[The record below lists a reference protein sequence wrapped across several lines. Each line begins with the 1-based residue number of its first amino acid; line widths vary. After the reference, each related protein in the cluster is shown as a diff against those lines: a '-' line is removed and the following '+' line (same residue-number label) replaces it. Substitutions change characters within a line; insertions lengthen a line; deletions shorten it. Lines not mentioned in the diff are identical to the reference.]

1 MKKLSMTIS
10 PEQFAVCKL
19 DPEQP
24 IPESIKLSPFWSATR
39 TSSELSVVVPEKHI
53 PADADAKKNWRCM
66 EIDDPIDIALSGILA
81 SFAIPL
87 AQAGV
92 PIFILSTFKTSYL
105 FVQNT
110 DLAAAVKALSN
121 YVELKLAE

>member
-1 MKKLSMTIS
+1 
-10 PEQFAVCKL
+10 VCKL
-19 DPEQP
+19 DPDQP
-24 IPESIKLSPFWSATR
+24 IPESIKMSPLRSATR
-39 TSSELSVVVPEKHI
+39 TSKELSVVVTEKYI
-53 PADADAKKNWRCM
+53 PADSEAKKNWRCM
-66 EIDDPIDIALSGILA
+66 EINDPIDIALSGILA

-110 DLAAAVKALSN
+110 DLASAIKTLSN
-121 YVELKLAE
+121 YVEIKLAE